1 MLEISNLEVKYKNF
15 SALKIKEKIKVN
27 ENDFVGVIG
36 SNGAGKTTLI
46 KAITNQVHYKGSIVK
61 PNKISVH
68 LQENNYPTVLTCKTI
83 IEGLLKTT
91 IKKDKKLKNLIDY
104 FDFNDLLKRK
114 VGQLSGGQ
122 KQKITLIMVLY
133 QEAPLTC
140 FDEMTTGL
148 DFEARNKLME
158 NIQAWYKEKKAAL
171 LLISHYYEELEKLAN
186 KLLII
191 DKGEIIDFDY
201 IDKLFLKHVGYS
213 AIVVEDENLEMF
225 NDKKIQ
231 SKKGTQAFSIRNK
244 QEETEIAQ
252 EPIKRDKKFSIS
264 RNSISLI
271 YLNAIYNR
279 RNSEEKKDDTLY

>member
-158 NIQAWYKEKKAAL
+158 NIQAWYKEKKL
-171 LLISHYYEELEKLAN
+171 HYY
-186 KLLII
+186 
-191 DKGEIIDFDY
+191 
-201 IDKLFLKHVGYS
+201 
-213 AIVVEDENLEMF
+213 
-225 NDKKIQ
+225 
-231 SKKGTQAFSIRNK
+231 
-244 QEETEIAQ
+244 
-252 EPIKRDKKFSIS
+252 
-264 RNSISLI
+264 
-271 YLNAIYNR
+271 
-279 RNSEEKKDDTLY
+279 

>member
-225 NDKKIQ
+225 
-231 SKKGTQAFSIRNK
+231 
-244 QEETEIAQ
+244 
-252 EPIKRDKKFSIS
+252 
-264 RNSISLI
+264 
-271 YLNAIYNR
+271 
-279 RNSEEKKDDTLY
+279 